1 MPIRRP
7 RRIFLCRSS
16 VNRRPSSAVPNLL
29 QEALRWGPPLSP
41 CRVTRGWRLPTE
53 TGEQLERMR
62 GDVGIDAVAGNA
74 TTCCFSLWLQPG
86 SGRPP
91 VETPPLEPHA
101 TRETADHG
109 RTAMRLLIV
118 DDERTNRNLIL
129 AMLAS
134 IDLQADCARSGEEAV
149 TLAASERYALILMDL
164 QLPAIDGM
172 EATRRI
178 RQLPHC
184 ASVPIIALSGRSDD
198 DVADACQQAGMNDF
212 VAKPFSLGVLLD
224 TVTRWLRSSPPA

>member
-1 MPIRRP
+1 VQVGVEDLPLAQHRALAGLRFLDLDDHLGRGEDLGGGRGNHRSGLLVDLVGGADAASGTGFDRHLMAMATISRTDDGVRP
-7 RRIFLCRSS
+7 TRYSWFLISLGTPMCI
-16 VNRRPSSAVPNLL
+16 AV
-29 QEALRWGPPLSP
+29 S
-41 CRVTRGWRLPTE
+41 
-53 TGEQLERMR
+53 
-62 GDVGIDAVAGNA
+62 
-74 TTCCFSLWLQPG
+74 F
-86 SGRPP
+86 
-91 VETPPLEPHA
+91 
-101 TRETADHG
+101 
-109 RTAMRLLIV
+109 
-118 DDERTNRNLIL
+118 
-129 AMLAS
+129 
-134 IDLQADCARSGEEAV
+134 DLQADCARSGEEAV